1 MKSEERYPIVR
12 FHVSSQF
19 RSQLR
24 NQASLPLRMLQ
35 IRLPPAQPVNTP
47 SPRAPFIA
55 MSGPTN
61 TAQPALF
68 NSPPKPPCPIH
79 RGFIAMSGSTDTA
92 QPAPFQPTTQTPVP
106 HSSRLHRDEWVHRH
120 RPTSRVPQV

>member
-47 SPRAPFIA
+47 SPRAPFI
-55 MSGPTN
+55 S
-61 TAQPALF
+61 
-68 NSPPKPPCPIH
+68 
-79 RGFIAMSGSTDTA
+79 MSGSTDPA

-120 RPTSRVPQV
+120 RLTSRVPHV